1 MLFNLK
7 TKICPTF
14 KPEWHMIIKRY
25 SQISMKHICM
35 MISMGARN
43 VDVLEENYLFIYEL
57 ALTYIDQAVML
68 TNPKRRKNINKM
80 RKDKKQNLDK
90 EEKEKKTSSPLSL
103 FSFYR
108 HKCILYHV
116 KTS

>member
-1 MLFNLK
+1 
-7 TKICPTF
+7 
-14 KPEWHMIIKRY
+14 
-25 SQISMKHICM
+25 
-35 MISMGARN
+35 MGARN